1 MFRFILGI
9 LFLGNTF
16 FSGFQ
21 DEIEFYPRSLQ
32 RDLNKAQ
39 ASGVKAINI
48 PDSLPFQY
56 EIKGKIFSVIP
67 VGPQSNIAYVYVGR
81 VNSCRAGGC
90 SLNNE
95 PVSTIF
101 EYFDYYILYDH
112 EGHVTRVKVFNYMAT
127 KGQEI
132 TARGWLKQFSG
143 YDGEANLR
151 VGKEIDGISGAT
163 ISVYAI
169 TADLEKKTQLLQRWI
184 QQEIGSTQK

>member
-16 FSGFQ
+16 FPGFQ

-32 RDLNKAQ
+32 RDLDKAQ

-48 PDSLPFQY
+48 RDSLPFQY
-56 EIKGKIFSVIP
+56 EIKGKFFSVIP

-163 ISVYAI
+163 ISVFAI
-169 TADLEKKTQLLQRWI
+169 TADVEKKTQLLHRWI